1 MGVDGFNGHRVYLVL
16 GLLMDTGASMWQAQ
30 EKQVVGKVKAGGG
43 APTYIAPAI
52 LHLLFTSCVL
62 FSCFFPSLLH

>member
-16 GLLMDTGASMWQAQ
+16 GLLMDTGASRWQAQ
-30 EKQVVGKVKAGGG
+30 EEQVVGKVKAGGG

-52 LHLLFTSCVL
+52 LHLLFTSPVL
-62 FSCFFPSLLH
+62 FLSMFLVEYF